1 MKNYKEILSQIKTFI
16 FDVDGV
22 LTDGSLTITSNGEM
36 LRTMNV
42 KDGFAMKAALDAGY
56 KIAIISGGTNEG
68 VRDRLEALGIEFIYL
83 GAHNKIKQLNSFI
96 KSSNVDLK
104 NILYMGDD
112 IPDIPVLKIVG
123 LSCCPQDA
131 VNEVKDNCNYI
142 SSKNGGKGA
151 VRDVIEQVMKIHDK
165 WNRFNNAQIDWF
177 NMLKKKLSNYD
188 IILASQSPRRIN
200 FFNELNIKFKSLK
213 LDFDESYPNNLIA
226 EQITDFIVN
235 KKASYYSDLLN
246 KNTVVITSDTIVWL
260 NGKAIG
266 KPKNNENAK
275 EILQTL
281 SGKTHKVITSFC
293 IKTLESKKIV
303 NDITEVTFK
312 QLTEKEIDFYIN
324 HNKVLD
330 KAGAYGIQDWIG
342 YIGITN
348 INGTYN
354 NVMGLPTHLLYKELM
369 NL

>member
-1 MKNYKEILSQIKTFI
+1 
-16 FDVDGV
+16 
-22 LTDGSLTITSNGEM
+22 
-36 LRTMNV
+36 
-42 KDGFAMKAALDAGY
+42 
-56 KIAIISGGTNEG
+56 
-68 VRDRLEALGIEFIYL
+68 
-83 GAHNKIKQLNSFI
+83 
-96 KSSNVDLK
+96 
-104 NILYMGDD
+104 
-112 IPDIPVLKIVG
+112 
-123 LSCCPQDA
+123 
-131 VNEVKDNCNYI
+131 
-142 SSKNGGKGA
+142 
-151 VRDVIEQVMKIHDK
+151 
-165 WNRFNNAQIDWF
+165 
-177 NMLKKKLSNYD
+177 MLKKKLSNYD

-200 FFNELNIKFKSLK
+200 FFNELDIKFKSLK

-312 QLTEKEIDFYIN
+312 ELTDKEIDFYIN

>member
-1 MKNYKEILSQIKTFI
+1 
-16 FDVDGV
+16 
-22 LTDGSLTITSNGEM
+22 
-36 LRTMNV
+36 
-42 KDGFAMKAALDAGY
+42 
-56 KIAIISGGTNEG
+56 
-68 VRDRLEALGIEFIYL
+68 
-83 GAHNKIKQLNSFI
+83 
-96 KSSNVDLK
+96 
-104 NILYMGDD
+104 
-112 IPDIPVLKIVG
+112 
-123 LSCCPQDA
+123 
-131 VNEVKDNCNYI
+131 
-142 SSKNGGKGA
+142 
-151 VRDVIEQVMKIHDK
+151 
-165 WNRFNNAQIDWF
+165 
-177 NMLKKKLSNYD
+177 MLKKKLSNYD

-200 FFNELNIKFKSLK
+200 FFNELDIKFKSLK

-312 QLTEKEIDFYIN
+312 ELTDKEIDFYIN

-348 INGTYN
+348 IDGTYN

>member
-1 MKNYKEILSQIKTFI
+1 
-16 FDVDGV
+16 
-22 LTDGSLTITSNGEM
+22 
-36 LRTMNV
+36 
-42 KDGFAMKAALDAGY
+42 
-56 KIAIISGGTNEG
+56 
-68 VRDRLEALGIEFIYL
+68 
-83 GAHNKIKQLNSFI
+83 
-96 KSSNVDLK
+96 
-104 NILYMGDD
+104 
-112 IPDIPVLKIVG
+112 
-123 LSCCPQDA
+123 
-131 VNEVKDNCNYI
+131 
-142 SSKNGGKGA
+142 
-151 VRDVIEQVMKIHDK
+151 
-165 WNRFNNAQIDWF
+165 
-177 NMLKKKLSNYD
+177 MLKKKLSNYE

-200 FFNELNIKFKSLK
+200 FFNELNIKFKSIK
-213 LDFDESYPNNLIA
+213 LDFDESYPNNLVA
-226 EQITDFIVN
+226 EQITDFIAN
-235 KKASYYSDLLN
+235 KKANYYSDLLN

-281 SGKTHKVITSFC
+281 SSNTHKVITSFC

-312 QLTEKEIDFYIN
+312 ELTDKEIDFYIN